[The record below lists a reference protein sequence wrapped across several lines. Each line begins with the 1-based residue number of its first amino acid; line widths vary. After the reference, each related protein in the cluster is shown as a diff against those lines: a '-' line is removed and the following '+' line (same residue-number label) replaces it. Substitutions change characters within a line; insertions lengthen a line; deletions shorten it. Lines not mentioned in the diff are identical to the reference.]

1 MQSLVKAI
9 RCGLVPALLFG
20 AASASFGQAAPYPS
34 KPIRIIVAY
43 SPGTASETVAR
54 AAAHELAKQL
64 GVSVVIEN
72 REGAGGNIGH
82 TAAAKAA
89 PDGYTLLLG
98 TTWISLTSHST
109 SPPAY
114 DAVKDFVPI
123 LRIGSV
129 PMLVV
134 AGSQSENKTWAE
146 LVARSKTTDLNFGTT
161 GKGGASHVLTEIM
174 KKDFGMRGQ
183 DVPYKNTGQAMMDV
197 STNKL
202 DFYMGNVPPARGL
215 IQAGQLLPLA
225 VGSKQRNPMF
235 PNTPTL
241 AELSG
246 RPDYEMVVW
255 YGVFAPAGTPP
266 DIVARLQREFMKA
279 SDTQQ
284 MRTTLA
290 DGAGTLELATGEE
303 LGKQVRA
310 DNARFGR
317 IVKDMGLTPGS

>member
-1 MQSLVKAI
+1 MI
-9 RCGLVPALLFG
+9 RTRTLLQGCLSTLLLG
-20 AASASFGQAAPYPS
+20 AVSASFAQTAPYPS
-34 KPIRIIVAY
+34 KPIKIIVAY
-43 SPGTASETVAR
+43 SAGTASDTVAR
-54 AAAHELAKQL
+54 AAAPELAKQL

-82 TAAAKAA
+82 AAAAKAA

-98 TTWISLTSHST
+98 TTWISLTAQTT

-129 PMLVV
+129 PMVLV
-134 AGSQSENKTWAE
+134 AGSTSENKTWAE
-146 LVARSKTTDLNFGTT
+146 LVGRAKNSDLNYGTS

-174 KKDFGMRGQ
+174 KKDFGLRGQ
-183 DVPYKNTGQAMMDV
+183 DVPYKNIGQAMIDL

-202 DFYMGNVPPARGL
+202 DFFMANVPPARGL
-215 IQAGQLLPLA
+215 LQSGQLLPLA

-266 DIVARLQREFMKA
+266 DIVARLQREFTKA

-290 DGAGTLELATGEE
+290 DGAGTLELAGPEE
-303 LGKQVRA
+303 LAKQVQI
-310 DNARFGR
+310 DNVRFGR
-317 IVKDMGLTPGS
+317 IVKEMGLVSGS